1 MEKVGYDAIN
11 YIDQKTNI
19 WILDIMLDDDVSGY
33 DLIKEIR
40 KKDANAP
47 VIFTSARDQEPD
59 KILGLELERDDYITK
74 PYSS

>member
-1 MEKVGYDAIN
+1 M
-11 YIDQKTNI
+11 
-19 WILDIMLDDDVSGY
+19 DIRYNVWWWCQCY

-47 VIFTSARDQEPD
+47 VIFTSARDQELD

>member
-1 MEKVGYDAIN
+1 
-11 YIDQKTNI
+11 
-19 WILDIMLDDDVSGY
+19 MLDDDVIGY

-47 VIFTSARDQEPD
+47 VIFTSARDQELD
-59 KILGLELERDDYITK
+59 KILVLELERDNYITK